1 MTKPSQIIILLKKSK
16 SQVRRQNEEPNR
28 TKHRSIPSSLG
39 YYLKLLAG
47 LPLNPWFNSRRRIRL
62 RNSEKVSAGD
72 FAAWAVAVV
81 SILGGMATYTQFMIK
96 HYLSELKPNGGGSIK
111 DQVNRLEARVD
122 TIIELLG
129 K

>member
-1 MTKPSQIIILLKKSK
+1 MTAQDYAALSVAII
-16 SQVRRQNEEPNR
+16 
-28 TKHRSIPSSLG
+28 T
-39 YYLKLLAG
+39 
-47 LPLNPWFNSRRRIRL
+47 
-62 RNSEKVSAGD
+62 
-72 FAAWAVAVV
+72 
-81 SILGGMATYTQFMIK
+81 ILGGVAAYVQFMIK